1 MGHIVVAVVAILFIS
16 LGFWQLRRLDEKQL
30 ENAVGEARYLAEP
43 AEVRSLVGA
52 APQDVDSLQYWRGLG
67 EGEYQPEHEVLIRS
81 QVFRGE
87 AGFHVITPLVL
98 DDETA
103 VLVNRGWIP
112 LVLDQVPVTEAP
124 PEEGRLVVEGWI
136 DLTEE
141 RGALGPTDPSAGRLV
156 VLNRVD
162 IARIQQQVPY
172 QLLPIYLNPAGEEE
186 LGLPVAV
193 APPMFDDEGPHLA
206 YSIQWFSFTLIGII
220 GYFFLMRRTVQRS
233 R

>member
-1 MGHIVVAVVAILFIS
+1 M
-16 LGFWQLRRLDEKQL
+16 
-30 ENAVGEARYLAEP
+30 
-43 AEVRSLVGA
+43 
-52 APQDVDSLQYWRGLG
+52 
-67 EGEYQPEHEVLIRS
+67 
-81 QVFRGE
+81 
-87 AGFHVITPLVL
+87 
-98 DDETA
+98 
-103 VLVNRGWIP
+103 
-112 LVLDQVPVTEAP
+112 
-124 PEEGRLVVEGWI
+124 VEGWI

-172 QLLPIYLNPAGEEE
+172 QLLPIYLNPADEEE